1 MKRLNKLVL
10 SPLFF
15 APVFSVSAVLPAT
28 NNQVKLN
35 KDSSELINW
44 DDYKRLVKMYTPY
57 YSKLGVWDREWM
69 PTNYSSNKYDKV
81 GIIEVDDF
89 DSSHLLSQNSS
100 FVFKRTNS
108 KEIYRKSNHGYAVTS
123 IIGTDFGINPNASI
137 YYEAS
142 DNLIE
147 SIKNLYNNYGVRLIN
162 MSLGPVDPYYQ
173 VKKAV
178 QNLNDSYFGSIGSKY
193 YDFDVKIKIYPKDIK
208 ELMRSFK
215 ILAKAIIYYT
225 YKNNKQIYGA
235 SGIQNLYKTI
245 GEYALQNGIKI
256 IQSSGNNNDEV
267 SEYMANNEFLNKPQF
282 LENGRISKDKIY
294 RAFKSFF
301 NLVKNWQ
308 NDVWPTEE
316 ERNYN
321 IKLLYLIR
329 VILDKAF
336 DDVRWIYE
344 NKDTNW
350 LKKFDFDAF
359 LDADFRKRKLFDAIT
374 DWQSLIYHE
383 GIISVGA
390 VNWKNIATNFSSYA
404 KNYYGSYPLVSAY
417 GDKLNNDKA
426 GLLKSYYH
434 KNNYNEIEKYIKS
447 SKNNKEFI
455 DKMSYIINFNGTSK
469 FAPMITGI
477 ISRIQS
483 KLQQELSIED
493 VKLMLVSSAT
503 YSKTKASG
511 YSSSSFSEITS
522 TYEHWRRNHAKNKT
536 GFGIPKYFKMKQ
548 IWDSGNI
555 RRVRPHELGKDF
567 IDSASVLQIYDS
579 KYINEKWKYWTS
591 TFVWKHKKSFAE
603 YWKLYELNN
612 NPYVSWFRNKWL
624 PHLLKAI
631 EYKKSKDPDW
641 NFDNIPIYA
650 IETDMYKYKNIF
662 ARRWILGS
670 QEPRTSVQHVYF
682 YKKDPEATYSYTN
695 YLKYAE
701 LEEYL
706 ILLLDYHA
714 YKNNIKLDE
723 NKVKDLYYYLT
734 HPLLEEY
741 KNYVTDMKQKYWKH
755 LKENVWLESY
765 TNLF

>member
-108 KEIYRKSNHGYAVTS
+108 KEIYRKSNHGYPVTS

-267 SEYMANNEFLNKPQF
+267 SELKNSQF
-282 LENGRISKDKIY
+282 
-294 RAFKSFF
+294 
-301 NLVKNWQ
+301 W
-308 NDVWPTEE
+308 T
-316 ERNYN
+316 
-321 IKLLYLIR
+321 LY
-329 VILDKAF
+329 F
-336 DDVRWIYE
+336 
-344 NKDTNW
+344 
-350 LKKFDFDAF
+350 
-359 LDADFRKRKLFDAIT
+359 
-374 DWQSLIYHE
+374 
-383 GIISVGA
+383 
-390 VNWKNIATNFSSYA
+390 
-404 KNYYGSYPLVSAY
+404 
-417 GDKLNNDKA
+417 
-426 GLLKSYYH
+426 
-434 KNNYNEIEKYIKS
+434 
-447 SKNNKEFI
+447 
-455 DKMSYIINFNGTSK
+455 
-469 FAPMITGI
+469 
-477 ISRIQS
+477 
-483 KLQQELSIED
+483 
-493 VKLMLVSSAT
+493 
-503 YSKTKASG
+503 
-511 YSSSSFSEITS
+511 
-522 TYEHWRRNHAKNKT
+522 
-536 GFGIPKYFKMKQ
+536 
-548 IWDSGNI
+548 
-555 RRVRPHELGKDF
+555 
-567 IDSASVLQIYDS
+567 
-579 KYINEKWKYWTS
+579 
-591 TFVWKHKKSFAE
+591 
-603 YWKLYELNN
+603 
-612 NPYVSWFRNKWL
+612 
-624 PHLLKAI
+624 
-631 EYKKSKDPDW
+631 
-641 NFDNIPIYA
+641 
-650 IETDMYKYKNIF
+650 
-662 ARRWILGS
+662 
-670 QEPRTSVQHVYF
+670 
-682 YKKDPEATYSYTN
+682 
-695 YLKYAE
+695 
-701 LEEYL
+701 
-706 ILLLDYHA
+706 
-714 YKNNIKLDE
+714 
-723 NKVKDLYYYLT
+723 
-734 HPLLEEY
+734 
-741 KNYVTDMKQKYWKH
+741 
-755 LKENVWLESY
+755 
-765 TNLF
+765 

>member
-706 ILLLDYHA
+706 ILLLDYLA

-723 NKVKDLYYYLT
+723 NKVKDLCYYLT

>member
-706 ILLLDYHA
+706 ILLLDYLA
-714 YKNNIKLDE
+714 YKNILSLMKTKLRIF
-723 NKVKDLYYYLT
+723 T
-734 HPLLEEY
+734 
-741 KNYVTDMKQKYWKH
+741 TI
-755 LKENVWLESY
+755 
-765 TNLF
+765 

>member
-1 MKRLNKLVL
+1 M
-10 SPLFF
+10 
-15 APVFSVSAVLPAT
+15 
-28 NNQVKLN
+28 
-35 KDSSELINW
+35 
-44 DDYKRLVKMYTPY
+44 
-57 YSKLGVWDREWM
+57 
-69 PTNYSSNKYDKV
+69 
-81 GIIEVDDF
+81 
-89 DSSHLLSQNSS
+89 H
-100 FVFKRTNS
+100 
-108 KEIYRKSNHGYAVTS
+108 
-123 IIGTDFGINPNASI
+123 
-137 YYEAS
+137 
-142 DNLIE
+142 
-147 SIKNLYNNYGVRLIN
+147 
-162 MSLGPVDPYYQ
+162 
-173 VKKAV
+173 
-178 QNLNDSYFGSIGSKY
+178 
-193 YDFDVKIKIYPKDIK
+193 
-208 ELMRSFK
+208 SFK

-225 YKNNKQIYGA
+225 YENNKQIYGA
-235 SGIQNLYKTI
+235 SGTQNLYKTI

-267 SEYMANNEFLNKPQF
+267 NEHMANNEFLNKPQF

-308 NDVWPTEE
+308 NDLWPTEE

-329 VILDKAF
+329 VILDKTF

-350 LKKFDFDAF
+350 LRKFDFDVF
-359 LDADFRKRKLFDAIT
+359 LDANFRKSALFDAIN
-374 DWQSLIYHE
+374 DWQSLIYHD

-404 KNYYGSYPLVSAY
+404 KSYYGSYPLVSAY
-417 GDKLNNDKA
+417 GDTLNNDKA
-426 GLLKSYYH
+426 GLLKSYFH
-434 KNNYNEIEKYIKS
+434 KNNYNEIEKYIES

-455 DKMSYIINFNGTSK
+455 DKMSYMINFNGTSK
-469 FAPMITGI
+469 SAPMITRI

-511 YSSSSFSEITS
+511 YNSSSFSEITS
-522 TYEHWRRNHAKNKT
+522 AHEHWRRNHSKNKT

-555 RRVRPHELGKDF
+555 RRVRPHELGKNF

-579 KYINEKWKYWTS
+579 KSITEKWKYWTS
-591 TFVWKHKKSFAE
+591 TFVWKHKRSFAE

-631 EYKKSKDPDW
+631 EFKKSKDPDW

-650 IETDMYKYKNIF
+650 IENDMYKSKNNF
-662 ARRWILGS
+662 TKRWILGS

-682 YKKDPEATYSYTN
+682 YKKDPEAAYSYTN

-706 ILLLDYHA
+706 ILLLDYLA

-734 HPLLEEY
+734 HPSLEEY
-741 KNYVTDMKQKYWKH
+741 KNYVTDIKQK
-755 LKENVWLESY
+755 
-765 TNLF
+765 